1 MSEINNI
8 LPSHLSK
15 ANETEKRAFF
25 QVLICLANIDE
36 NFDANELSF
45 IKEAA
50 KTHGLDNLEEL
61 YDYGSPEKVIERVKV
76 IHDRHLAME
85 LVREMCILSHVD
97 NYLSDSETLFI
108 GQVGLALGVELEKIE
123 QISNWVIDRIIW
135 LEQAKLIFEEE

>member
-15 ANETEKRAFF
+15 AKKKKKKAFF

-36 NFDANELSF
+36 NFDADEMAF
-45 IKEAA
+45 IKDAA
-50 KTHGLDNLEEL
+50 KTHNLSNLEEL
-61 YDYGSPEKVIERVKV
+61 YNYGSPQKVIEQVKV
-76 IHDRHLAME
+76 IRDRHLALE
-85 LVREMCILSHVD
+85 LIREMCILSHVD

>member
-15 ANETEKRAFF
+15 AKKKKKKAFF

-36 NFDANELSF
+36 NFDADEMAF
-45 IKEAA
+45 IKDAA
-50 KTHGLDNLEEL
+50 KTHNLSNLEEL
-61 YDYGSPEKVIERVKV
+61 YNYGSPQKVIEQVKV
-76 IHDRHLAME
+76 IRDRHLALE
-85 LVREMCILSHVD
+85 LIREMWILSHVD

>member
-8 LPSHLSK
+8 LPSYLSK
-15 ANETEKRAFF
+15 ANETEKKAFF

-36 NFDANELSF
+36 NFDKDELTF

-50 KTHGLDNLEEL
+50 KTQGIQNLEEL
-61 YDYGSPEKVIERVKV
+61 YHYDSPQKVIEQAKV
-76 IHDRHLAME
+76 IRNRHLAME
-85 LVREMCILSHVD
+85 LIREMCILSHVD

-108 GQVGLALGVELEKIE
+108 GQVGLALGIELEKIE
-123 QISNWVIDRIIW
+123 QISNWIIDRIIW

>member
-15 ANETEKRAFF
+15 ANETEKKAFF

-36 NFDANELSF
+36 SFDADEMAF
-45 IKEAA
+45 IKDAA
-50 KTHGLDNLEEL
+50 KTHNLSNLDEL
-61 YDYGSPEKVIERVKV
+61 YNYGSPQKVIEQVKV
-76 IHDRHLAME
+76 IRDRHLALE
-85 LVREMCILSHVD
+85 LIREMCILSHVD

>member
-1 MSEINNI
+1 MSEILNI

-15 ANETEKRAFF
+15 ATEAEKKAFF

-36 NFDANELSF
+36 NFDEDELSF

-50 KTHGLDNLEEL
+50 ETQGINNLEEL
-61 YDYGSPEKVIERVKV
+61 YNYGTPREVIERAK
-76 IHDRHLAME
+76 IIKDRHLAME

-123 QISNWVIDRIIW
+123 QISNWIIDRIIW
-135 LEQAKLIFEEE
+135 LEQAKIIFEEE

>member
-15 ANETEKRAFF
+15 ANETEKKAFF

-36 NFDANELSF
+36 NFDADEMAF
-45 IKEAA
+45 IKDAA
-50 KTHGLDNLEEL
+50 KTHNLSNLDEL
-61 YDYGSPEKVIERVKV
+61 YDYGSPQKVIEQVKV
-76 IHDRHLAME
+76 IRDRHLALE
-85 LVREMCILSHVD
+85 LIREMCILSHVD

>member
-1 MSEINNI
+1 MSEITNL
-8 LPSHLSK
+8 LPSHLSL
-15 ANETEKRAFF
+15 ANETEKKAFF
-25 QVLICLANIDE
+25 QVLICLANIDD
-36 NFDANELSF
+36 NFDADELEF
-45 IKEAA
+45 IKDAA
-50 KTHGLDNLEEL
+50 KVQKIANIEEL
-61 YDYGSPEKVIERVKV
+61 YNYGSPKEVIERVKV
-76 IHDRHLAME
+76 IHDRHLALE